1 MKQQHEIKECL
12 DEVVDETVDEA
23 QQDLENLT
31 QYVES
36 LMSRRIIIDK
46 EISSDI
52 VQKAAIPLL
61 DLDDGSDEV
70 IEIKIGRASCR
81 ERVLTWV

>member
-46 EISSDI
+46 FVVFYKVDDEHRQVVLYGVFHNRRDYE
-52 VQKAAIPLL
+52 ALL
-61 DLDDGSDEV
+61 
-70 IEIKIGRASCR
+70 
-81 ERVLTWV
+81 